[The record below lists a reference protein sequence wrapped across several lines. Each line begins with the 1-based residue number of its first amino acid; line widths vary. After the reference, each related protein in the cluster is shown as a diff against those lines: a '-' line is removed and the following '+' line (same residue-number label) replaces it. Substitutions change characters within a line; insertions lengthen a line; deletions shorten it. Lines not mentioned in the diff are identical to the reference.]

1 MKTIGLLGG
10 MSWESTV
17 TYYQIVNSVVKERLG
32 GLHSARCLLYSVDF
46 QEIEAC
52 QSAGDWDK
60 SARLLGVAARALEK
74 GGADFFVICT
84 NTMHKVADAV
94 QAEYQAYYEKH
105 TQVKTQPYDGI
116 PELLHALAERGLK
129 LAVLSNKPDAD
140 TKNVISH
147 FFPDVPFS
155 VVRGQ
160 VEGVPV
166 KPDKAGALLVAEQL
180 GIATADFLYLGDT
193 KVDMTCACSAGM
205 NPVGVLWGFR
215 TAQELLDNGAKVLI
229 AHPME
234 LLEKFNL

>member
-1 MKTIGLLGG
+1 MIQAVLFDLDGTLTNTIDDIATA
-10 MSWESTV
+10 M
-17 TYYQIVNSVVKERLG
+17 N
-32 GLHSARCLLYSVDF
+32 
-46 QEIEAC
+46 
-52 QSAGDWDK
+52 
-60 SARLLGVAARALEK
+60 RALRLHGLPGWETK
-74 GGADFFVICT
+74 EYCYLVGNGAKILAQRAVRDRQDL
-84 NTMHKVADAV
+84 ADAV

-180 GIATADFLYLGDT
+180 GIAPADFLYLGDT
-193 KVDMTCACSAGM
+193 NVDMTCACSAGM

>member
-1 MKTIGLLGG
+1 MKYSTILFDLDGTLTDPEQGICG
-10 MSWESTV
+10 
-17 TYYQIVNSVVKERLG
+17 SVR
-32 GLHSARCLLYSVDF
+32 Y
-46 QEIEAC
+46 
-52 QSAGDWDK
+52 
-60 SARLLGVAARALEK
+60 ALEK
-74 GGADFFVICT
+74 AGKPVGPIESY
-84 NTMHKVADAV
+84 HKYIGPPLLRSFEVYANATPEEAKQLLGFYRERFSTV
-94 QAEYQAYYEKH
+94 GLFENEVYS
-105 TQVKTQPYDGI
+105 GI

-180 GIATADFLYLGDT
+180 GIAPADFLYLGDT

>member
-1 MKTIGLLGG
+1 MIQAVLFDLDGTLTNTIDDIATA
-10 MSWESTV
+10 M
-17 TYYQIVNSVVKERLG
+17 N
-32 GLHSARCLLYSVDF
+32 
-46 QEIEAC
+46 
-52 QSAGDWDK
+52 
-60 SARLLGVAARALEK
+60 RALRLHGLPGWETK
-74 GGADFFVICT
+74 EYCYLVGNGAKILAQRAVRDRQDL
-84 NTMHKVADAV
+84 ADAV

-166 KPDKAGALLVAEQL
+166 KPDKAGALLVA
-180 GIATADFLYLGDT
+180 DT

-229 AHPME
+229 SHPME